1 MGTKVVDQ
9 AGGKMTEILVALGLV
24 AGVVAAHELGFWLGS
39 LIRSADEP
47 FDRQITLVRA
57 STAAVVAFLIGFAFS
72 GAASR
77 FIARQDIIV
86 KEANALGTAYLRADA
101 ITEPQRG
108 ELRAALREYTADRA
122 QLLNREQRD
131 QIRPLLAKVSGLHE
145 RMWRSAIKATQD
157 NAPLMAV
164 VLPPI
169 NEVIDLHSTHL
180 AMARRHLPP
189 PLMAALLGT
198 AAISVGLLGFGNGR
212 VGRRFSL
219 LDSVYGVVLA
229 VALWMTIDLDYP
241 SIGVIGL
248 SNRSLVETLAA
259 ME

>member
-1 MGTKVVDQ
+1 
-9 AGGKMTEILVALGLV
+9 MTELLVAFGLI
-24 AGVVAAHELGFWLGS
+24 AGIVAAHELGFWLGS
-39 LIRSADEP
+39 LIRSTDEP
-47 FDRQITLVRA
+47 FDRQLAVVRT

-77 FIARQDIIV
+77 FIERLDIIV
-86 KEANALGTAYLRADA
+86 KEANALGTAYLRADTIA
-101 ITEPQRG
+101 EPQRG
-108 ELRAALREYTADRA
+108 ELKAALREYTAERV
-122 QLLNREQRD
+122 QLLSGEKRD
-131 QIRPLLAKVSGLHE
+131 QIEPLLAKVSGLHE

-180 AMARRHLPP
+180 AMARRHLPL

-198 AAISVGLLGFGNGR
+198 AAIGVGLLGFGNGR
-212 VGRRFSL
+212 IGRRFAL
-219 LDSVYGVVLA
+219 LDFTYGAVLA

-241 SIGVIGL
+241 GIGIIGL
-248 SNRSLVETLAA
+248 SNRSVVETLAA
-259 ME
+259 MN